1 MNISYILIV
10 LSMAF
15 ENVLLVVILIG
26 VVLFGA
32 KKLPELARALG
43 KAQSE
48 FEKGKRESIRE
59 TFTEENRSGSKQ
71 DELTSEPRTDND
83 IRK

>member
-1 MNISYILIV
+1 
-10 LSMAF
+10 MAL

-59 TFTEENRSGSKQ
+59 ASTEVNNSTLKQ
-71 DELTSEPRTDND
+71 NELSSEPKSDNGMT
-83 IRK
+83 

>member
-1 MNISYILIV
+1 
-10 LSMAF
+10 MAF

>member
-1 MNISYILIV
+1 MHIWYTLIV
-10 LSMAF
+10 LYMAF

-32 KKLPELARALG
+32 QKLPELARALG

-59 TFTEENRSGSKQ
+59 TSTEDTRGMSKQ
-71 DELTSEPRTDND
+71 DELTSEPTTDND
-83 IRK
+83 IR

>member
-1 MNISYILIV
+1 MHIWYTLIV

-48 FEKGKRESIRE
+48 FEKGKRDSIRE
-59 TFTEENRSGSKQ
+59 TFTEKNSSMAKQ
-71 DELTSEPRTDND
+71 DELTSEPGTDND
-83 IRK
+83 IR

>member
-1 MNISYILIV
+1 MHIWYALIL
-10 LSMAF
+10 LNMAF
-15 ENVLLVVILIG
+15 ENFLLVVILIG

-32 KKLPELARALG
+32 QKLPELARALG

-59 TFTEENRSGSKQ
+59 TSTEDNRGVSKQ
-71 DELTSEPRTDND
+71 DELTSEPTTDND
-83 IRK
+83 IR

>member
-1 MNISYILIV
+1 MHIWYTLIV
-10 LSMAF
+10 LNMAF

-32 KKLPELARALG
+32 QKLPELARALG

-59 TFTEENRSGSKQ
+59 TSTEDTRGMSKQ
-71 DELTSEPRTDND
+71 DELTSEPTTDND
-83 IRK
+83 IR

>member
-1 MNISYILIV
+1 MHIWYALIL
-10 LSMAF
+10 LNMAF

-32 KKLPELARALG
+32 QKLPELARALG

-59 TFTEENRSGSKQ
+59 TSTEDTRGMSKQ
-71 DELTSEPRTDND
+71 DELTSEPTTDND
-83 IRK
+83 IR

>member
-1 MNISYILIV
+1 MHIWYTLIV
-10 LSMAF
+10 LNMAF

-32 KKLPELARALG
+32 QKLPELARALG

-59 TFTEENRSGSKQ
+59 TSTEDNRGMSKQ
-71 DELTSEPRTDND
+71 DELTSEPTTDND
-83 IRK
+83 IR

>member
-1 MNISYILIV
+1 MHIWYTLIV

-48 FEKGKRESIRE
+48 FEKGKRDSIRE
-59 TFTEENRSGSKQ
+59 TFTEENRSVSKQ

>member
-1 MNISYILIV
+1 MHIWYTLIV
-10 LSMAF
+10 LNMAF

-32 KKLPELARALG
+32 QKLPELARALG

-59 TFTEENRSGSKQ
+59 TSTENNRGVSKQ
-71 DELTSEPRTDND
+71 DELTSEPTTDND
-83 IRK
+83 IR

>member
-1 MNISYILIV
+1 MHIWYTLVV
-10 LSMAF
+10 LNMAF

-32 KKLPELARALG
+32 QKLPELARALG

-59 TFTEENRSGSKQ
+59 TSTEDNRGVSKQ
-71 DELTSEPRTDND
+71 DELTS
-83 IRK
+83 

>member
-1 MNISYILIV
+1 MHIWYALIL
-10 LSMAF
+10 LNMAF

-32 KKLPELARALG
+32 QKLPELARALG

-59 TFTEENRSGSKQ
+59 TSTEDNRGVSKQ
-71 DELTSEPRTDND
+71 DELTS
-83 IRK
+83 

>member
-1 MNISYILIV
+1 
-10 LSMAF
+10 MAF

-48 FEKGKRESIRE
+48 FEKGKRESNRE
-59 TFTEENRSGSKQ
+59 TSTEENRGMS
-71 DELTSEPRTDND
+71 N
-83 IRK
+83 

>member
-1 MNISYILIV
+1 MHIWYILIV
-10 LSMAF
+10 LNMAF

-32 KKLPELARALG
+32 QKLPELARALG

-59 TFTEENRSGSKQ
+59 TSTEDTRGMSKQ
-71 DELTSEPRTDND
+71 DELTSEPTTDND
-83 IRK
+83 IRY

>member
-1 MNISYILIV
+1 
-10 LSMAF
+10 MAF

-32 KKLPELARALG
+32 QKLPELARALG

-59 TFTEENRSGSKQ
+59 TSTENNRGVSKQ
-71 DELTSEPRTDND
+71 DELTSEPTTDND
-83 IRK
+83 IS

>member
-1 MNISYILIV
+1 MHIWYTLILLNMV
-10 LSMAF
+10 F

-32 KKLPELARALG
+32 QKLPELARALG

-59 TFTEENRSGSKQ
+59 TSTEDTRGMSKQ
-71 DELTSEPRTDND
+71 DALTSEPTTDND
-83 IRK
+83 IR

>member
-1 MNISYILIV
+1 MHIWYTLIL
-10 LSMAF
+10 LNMAF

-32 KKLPELARALG
+32 QKLPELAGALG

-59 TFTEENRSGSKQ
+59 TSTEDTRGMSKQ
-71 DELTSEPRTDND
+71 DELTSEPTTDND
-83 IRK
+83 IR

>member
-1 MNISYILIV
+1 MHIWYTLIV
-10 LSMAF
+10 LNMAF

-32 KKLPELARALG
+32 QKLPELARALG

-59 TFTEENRSGSKQ
+59 TFTEDNIGMSKQ
-71 DELTSEPRTDND
+71 DELTSEPATDND
-83 IRK
+83 IR

>member
-1 MNISYILIV
+1 MHIWYTLIV

-26 VVLFGA
+26 VVFFGA
-32 KKLPELARALG
+32 RKIPELARALG

>member
-1 MNISYILIV
+1 
-10 LSMAF
+10 MAF

-32 KKLPELARALG
+32 QKLPELARALG

-48 FEKGKRESIRE
+48 FEKGKRESVRE
-59 TFTEENRSGSKQ
+59 PSTEDNRGVSKQ
-71 DELTSEPRTDND
+71 DELTSEPTTDND
-83 IRK
+83 IR

>member
-1 MNISYILIV
+1 MHIWYTLIL
-10 LSMAF
+10 LNMAF

-32 KKLPELARALG
+32 QKLPELARALG

-59 TFTEENRSGSKQ
+59 TFTEDNIGMSKE
-71 DELTSEPRTDND
+71 DELTSEPATDND
-83 IRK
+83 IR

>member
-1 MNISYILIV
+1 MHIWYTLIV
-10 LSMAF
+10 LNMAF

-32 KKLPELARALG
+32 QKLPELARALG

-59 TFTEENRSGSKQ
+59 TSTEENRGVSKQ
-71 DELTSEPRTDND
+71 DELTSEPTTDND
-83 IRK
+83 IR

>member
-1 MNISYILIV
+1 MHIWYTLIV
-10 LSMAF
+10 LNMAF

-32 KKLPELARALG
+32 QKLPELARALG
-43 KAQSE
+43 RAQSE

-59 TFTEENRSGSKQ
+59 TSTEENRGLSKQ
-71 DELTSEPRTDND
+71 DELTSEPTTDND
-83 IRK
+83 RR

>member
-1 MNISYILIV
+1 MHIWYTLIL
-10 LSMAF
+10 LNMAF

-32 KKLPELARALG
+32 QKLPELARALG

-59 TFTEENRSGSKQ
+59 TSTEENRGMLKQ
-71 DELTSEPRTDND
+71 DELTSEPTTDND
-83 IRK
+83 RR

>member
-1 MNISYILIV
+1 
-10 LSMAF
+10 MAF

-32 KKLPELARALG
+32 QKLPELARALG

-59 TFTEENRSGSKQ
+59 TSTEENRGMLKQ
-71 DELTSEPRTDND
+71 DELTSEPTTDND
-83 IRK
+83 RR

>member
-1 MNISYILIV
+1 MHIWYALIL
-10 LSMAF
+10 LNMAF

-32 KKLPELARALG
+32 QKLPELARALG

-59 TFTEENRSGSKQ
+59 TSTEDNRGVSKQ
-71 DELTSEPRTDND
+71 DELTSEPTTDND
-83 IRK
+83 IR

>member
-1 MNISYILIV
+1 MHIWYALIL
-10 LSMAF
+10 LNMAF

-32 KKLPELARALG
+32 QKLPELARALG

-59 TFTEENRSGSKQ
+59 TSTEDNRGMSK
-71 DELTSEPRTDND
+71 
-83 IRK
+83 

>member
-1 MNISYILIV
+1 
-10 LSMAF
+10 MAF

-32 KKLPELARALG
+32 QKLPELARALG

-59 TFTEENRSGSKQ
+59 TSTEDTRGMSKQ
-71 DELTSEPRTDND
+71 DELTSEPTTDND
-83 IRK
+83 IR

>member
-1 MNISYILIV
+1 
-10 LSMAF
+10 MAF
-15 ENVLLVVILIG
+15 ENVLLVMILIG

-32 KKLPELARALG
+32 QKLPELARALG

-59 TFTEENRSGSKQ
+59 TSTEDTRGMSKH
-71 DELTSEPRTDND
+71 DELTSEPTTDND
-83 IRK
+83 IR

>member
-1 MNISYILIV
+1 MHISYILIV

>member
-1 MNISYILIV
+1 
-10 LSMAF
+10 MAL

-32 KKLPELARALG
+32 QKLPELARALG

-59 TFTEENRSGSKQ
+59 TFTEDNIGMSKQ
-71 DELTSEPRTDND
+71 DELTSEPATDND
-83 IRK
+83 IR

>member
-1 MNISYILIV
+1 
-10 LSMAF
+10 MAF

-32 KKLPELARALG
+32 QKLPELARALG

-59 TFTEENRSGSKQ
+59 TSTENNRGVSKQ
-71 DELTSEPRTDND
+71 DELTSEPTTDND
-83 IRK
+83 IRY

>member
-1 MNISYILIV
+1 MHIWYTLVV
-10 LSMAF
+10 LNMAF

-32 KKLPELARALG
+32 QKLPELARALG

-59 TFTEENRSGSKQ
+59 TSTEDNRGVSKQ
-71 DELTSEPRTDND
+71 DELTSEPTTDND
-83 IRK
+83 IR

>member
-1 MNISYILIV
+1 
-10 LSMAF
+10 MAF

-32 KKLPELARALG
+32 QKLPELARALG

-59 TFTEENRSGSKQ
+59 TSTEENRGMSKQ
-71 DELTSEPRTDND
+71 DELTSEPTTDND
-83 IRK
+83 RR

>member
-1 MNISYILIV
+1 MHIWYTLIV
-10 LSMAF
+10 LNMAF

-32 KKLPELARALG
+32 QKLPELARALG

-59 TFTEENRSGSKQ
+59 TSTEENRGMSKQ
-71 DELTSEPRTDND
+71 DELTSKPTTDND
-83 IRK
+83 RR

>member
-1 MNISYILIV
+1 
-10 LSMAF
+10 MAF

-26 VVLFGA
+26 LVLFGA

-48 FEKGKRESIRE
+48 FEKGKRESNRE
-59 TFTEENRSGSKQ
+59 ASTEVNNGMLRQ
-71 DELTSEPRTDND
+71 NELTSEPKTDNGTT
-83 IRK
+83 